1 MKTRNIFIILLA
13 AFICISCTSSRT
25 QGLGTRVA
33 SDEPIV
39 LTYWQYWTGFEGK
52 AIEKLVDKFNK
63 THPDIKV
70 KMLTI
75 SEPRKKT
82 LLSIVGGTPP
92 DVLST
97 IGPWVPE
104 LASKGALIPL
114 DDYCKEN
121 MITKD
126 LFFPAFWEMLNL
138 YGHTW
143 ALPTT
148 PTATALYW
156 NKGLFKEAGLDP
168 EKPPKTLEELK
179 VYSDK
184 ITRFE
189 NGKIKR
195 IGFLPSW
202 PLWTC
207 GVYGVIFG
215 GSWGTVNEKNTEI
228 TANNPKNIE
237 AWKWTQSFV
246 EKLGGENVQTF
257 QEEFGNFQ
265 GPNNPFYTNM
275 IAIEINGTWEG
286 NFISKFAPGISWGAA
301 PIPTKDGSYATT
313 VNCDCIVIPK
323 GSKHPKEAFEF
334 ISWLMKPENL
344 EELCIEQK
352 KFSPLKISDREDF
365 IRNHPH
371 PYIRVFI
378 DLVKSKNA
386 IYFPQTV
393 LYQLYERELKREFES
408 VMKLQSTP
416 EEALNRVQNKL
427 ETETNRVKKYDR
439 KRTKEIN

>member
-1 MKTRNIFIILLA
+1 MKRIILIISAL
-13 AFICISCTSSRT
+13 FLSSCTMQERDT
-25 QGLGTRVA
+25 KPQM
-33 SDEPIV
+33 EI
-39 LTYWQYWTGFEGK
+39 TYWQYWTGFEGK
-52 AIEKLVDKFNK
+52 AIEKLVDKFNN
-63 THPDIKV
+63 THSNFKV

-82 LLSIVGGTPP
+82 LLSIIGGTPP

-104 LASKGALIPL
+104 LANKGALIPL
-114 DDYCKEN
+114 DDYCKEH
-121 MITKD
+121 MISKD

-156 NKGLFKEAGLDP
+156 NKGLFQSAGLDP
-168 EKPPKTLEELK
+168 EKPPRTLKELK
-179 VYSDK
+179 EYSDK
-184 ITRFE
+184 LTKFE
-189 NGKIKR
+189 NGKIKQ

-215 GSWGTVNEKNTEI
+215 GKWGTVNEKETLI

-237 AWKWTQSFV
+237 AWKWAQSFV

-265 GPNNPFYTNM
+265 GPNNPFYTQM

-286 NFISKFAPGISWGAA
+286 NFISKFAPNLEWGSA
-301 PIPTKDGSYATT
+301 PIPTEDGSYTT
-313 VNCDCIVIPK
+313 TINCDCIVIPK

-352 KFSPLKISDREDF
+352 KFSPLKYSDREDF
-365 IRNHPH
+365 IKNHPH
-371 PYIRVFI
+371 PYIKVFVDI
-378 DLVKSKNA
+378 AKNKNA
-386 IYFPQTV
+386 QYFPQTV
-393 LYQLYERELKREFES
+393 LYQMYERELKRGFEE
-408 VMKLQSTP
+408 VMKLQATP
-416 EEALNRVQNKL
+416 KEALNKVQEKL
-427 ETETNRVKKYDR
+427 ESEIKRIEKYDKLR
-439 KRTKEIN
+439 K

>member
-1 MKTRNIFIILLA
+1 MLA
-13 AFICISCTSSRT
+13 AFICISCTT
-25 QGLGTRVA
+25 GTIRPWDHKTIVPQ
-33 SDEPIV
+33 SNSLMVSNSPIV

-63 THPDIKV
+63 THPNIRV

-179 VYSDK
+179 EYSDK

-215 GSWGTVNEKNTEI
+215 GSWGTVNEKDTII

-237 AWKWTQSFV
+237 AWKWTQGFV
-246 EKLGGENVQTF
+246 EKLGGENVQSF

-265 GPNNPFYTNM
+265 GPNNPFYTEM

-286 NFISKFAPGISWGAA
+286 NFISKFAPKIKWGAA
-301 PIPTKDGSYATT
+301 PIPTKDGTYATT

-334 ISWLMKPENL
+334 IAWLMKPENL

-416 EEALNRVQNKL
+416 EDALNRVQNKL
-427 ETETNRVKKYDR
+427 ETETNRVKKYER
-439 KRTKEIN
+439 KRT